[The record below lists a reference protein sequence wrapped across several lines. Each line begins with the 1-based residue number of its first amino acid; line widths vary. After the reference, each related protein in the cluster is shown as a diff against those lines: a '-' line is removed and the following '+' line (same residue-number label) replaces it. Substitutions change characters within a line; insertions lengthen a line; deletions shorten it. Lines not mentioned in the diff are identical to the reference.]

1 MRAAALF
8 LSAVLLSPGGAG
20 AFFWKKKPDPA
31 HEKLLQEAVA
41 GLEAGDC
48 GTAVA
53 SINSLLE
60 LSPARGIKERAYY
73 CLGKCQEALGA
84 SDKAMASYR
93 LAAALYPDNPLFP
106 RALADLYLA
115 NGFYDK
121 AVPLYLPLLKKEPGS
136 VPLNLGL
143 ARSYAGLGALAQAAA
158 SYADAREAG
167 ASGPAFLSEYAGCLE
182 AARDFAG
189 AAALLEEAKAAAPA
203 DRGVVGALARLK
215 ARSGDYARA
224 AELAA
229 EACGADCRDGD
240 LFFER
245 GLYLLFAGDRKGALA
260 AFDEAG
266 RFLPEGDQPLA
277 LARGLALRALGRGG
291 EAARALGEAAAG
303 ESRFLAGFAQAAG
316 GGR

>member
-1 MRAAALF
+1 MRAPVLF
-8 LSAVLLSPGGAG
+8 LAAVLLSPGGAE
-20 AFFWKKKPDPA
+20 AFFWKKRPDPA
-31 HEKLLQEAVA
+31 HEKLMQEAAA

-48 GTAVA
+48 GRTVG

-73 CLGKCQEALGA
+73 CLGKCQEALGD
-84 SDKAMASYR
+84 SDKAMGSYR

-106 RALADLYLA
+106 RALAELYLS

-121 AVPLYLPLLKKEPGS
+121 AAELYRPLLKKDPGS
-136 VPLNLGL
+136 AQFHLGL

-158 SYADAREAG
+158 SYAAARKAG

-182 AARDFAG
+182 SMRDFAG
-189 AAALLEEAKAAAPA
+189 AMVLLEEAGAGTPA
-203 DRGVVGALARLK
+203 DRGIVRSMARLS
-215 ARSGDYARA
+215 ARAGNYARA

-240 LFFER
+240 LLFAR
-245 GLYLLFAGDRKGALA
+245 GLYLLFAGDRLGALA
-260 AFDEAG
+260 AFDGAS
-266 RFLPEGDQPLA
+266 RLLPEGDQPLA
-277 LARGLALRALGRGG
+277 LARGLALRALGRGE
-291 EAARALGEAAAG
+291 EAERAFGEAAAG
-303 ESRFLAGFAQAAG
+303 ESRFLAGFALAAG